1 MVASLSDART
11 VSVRTAPVQT
21 PPRAERTLGQDV
33 KEAALETGRE
43 WMEESSNIS
52 AGAGGFSLMM
62 LGLYGGVIG
71 GALAGGILGGGFAGP
86 VAAAMSHGGWSFLKY
101 HLDRRRGRASR

>member
-1 MVASLSDART
+1 MNVRA
-11 VSVRTAPVQT
+11 VRTAPVQT

-62 LGLYGGVIG
+62 LGLY
-71 GALAGGILGGGFAGP
+71 ALLVLI
-86 VAAAMSHGGWSFLKY
+86 VAV
-101 HLDRRRGRASR
+101 RGCFKKEKEAPKEEAP